1 MLHSVGCAQPSAKM
15 FANKW
20 NNESYDRASV
30 HAFIDANT
38 GDIYQTLPWNFR
50 AWHCGGTGNNT
61 HISVELCESSWI
73 RYTKGAKFEIINRT
87 KALADCTRS
96 YRAAVELFATL
107 CLEYKL
113 NPLTDICSHKEGG
126 KKGIASRHVDPEH
139 YWSGLGAPY
148 TMDGF
153 RNDVRL
159 MVEQKEGEKDMTDTD
174 KEYVRELVNA
184 AKSEILKDISD
195 IIRDK
200 VGKDIVH
207 VDDIKNK
214 AIRSTIRQM
223 VDEGWVNGGTSSEV
237 DPDDVRLSEDFVR
250 VIAIMT
256 KYVDA
261 KFQEL
266 ENKILFRSEE

>member
-1 MLHSVGCAQPSAKM
+1 MLHSVGCAQPSAKVI
-15 FANKW
+15 ADKW

-38 GDIYQTLPWNFR
+38 GDVYQTLPWNFR

-61 HISVELCESSWI
+61 HIGIELCESSWI

-96 YRAAVELFATL
+96 YHAAVELFAML

-113 NPLTDICSHKEGG
+113 DPLKDICSHKEGG

-139 YWSGLGAPY
+139 YWTGLGAPY

-153 RNDVRL
+153 RNDVKFA
-159 MVEQKEGEKDMTDTD
+159 MEQKEAEKDMTDTD
-174 KEYVRELVNA
+174 KAYVRELVNT
-184 AKSEILKDISD
+184 AKTEILEAIPD
-195 IIRDK
+195 IIQDK
-200 VGKDIVH
+200 VGKDIIH
-207 VDDIKNK
+207 VNDIRNK
-214 AIRSTIRQM
+214 PIRSTIRRM
-223 VDEGWVNGGTSSEV
+223 VDEGWINGGTSAEV

-250 VIAIMT
+250 VIAVMV

-261 KFQEL
+261 KCAEL

>member
-159 MVEQKEGEKDMTDTD
+159 MVEKKEGEKDMTDTD
-174 KEYVRELVNA
+174 KEYVRELVNT

-200 VGKDIVH
+200 VGKDIIH

-223 VDEGWVNGGTSSEV
+223 VDEGWINGGTSSEV

>member
-1 MLHSVGCAQPSAKM
+1 MLHSVGCAQPSAKV
-15 FANKW
+15 FADKW
-20 NNESYDRASV
+20 NNESYDRACV

-61 HISVELCESSWI
+61 HIGVELCESSWI

-96 YRAAVELFATL
+96 YHAAVELFAML

-113 NPLTDICSHKEGG
+113 DPLTDICSHKEGG
-126 KKGIASRHVDPEH
+126 KKGIASGHVDPEH

-153 RNDVRL
+153 RNDVHL
-159 MVEQKEGEKDMTDTD
+159 MVEQKEAEKDMTDTD
-174 KEYVRELVNA
+174 KAYVKELVNT
-184 AKSEILKDISD
+184 AKSEILKTIPG
-195 IIRDK
+195 IIQDK
-200 VGKDIVH
+200 VGKDIIH
-207 VDDIKNK
+207 VDDIRND
-214 AIRSTIRQM
+214 AIRSTIRRM
-223 VDEGWVNGGTSSEV
+223 VDEGWINGGTSAEK

-250 VIAIMT
+250 ITAVMT

-261 KFQEL
+261 KFKEL
-266 ENKILFRSEE
+266 ENKILFKSEE